1 VRTKQF
7 GEWSAV
13 MAKTKVVDKNRFS
26 RGSQEVH
33 REYIL
38 PHGLKA
44 IVFASGDVSIVE
56 QDEQILYLHGGD
68 VTIIEGKVK
77 EVEVEP
83 IGEEPEDEIFRQ
95 HNAFEK
101 LIAEAKRTK
110 PSPNWR
116 AELDE
121 L

>member
-1 VRTKQF
+1 
-7 GEWSAV
+7 
-13 MAKTKVVDKNRFS
+13 MAKTKIVDKNRFS
-26 RGSQEVH
+26 TESQKVH

-56 QDEQILYLHGGD
+56 QDEQILYLHGRD
-68 VTIIEGKVK
+68 VTIIGGKVK
-77 EVEVEP
+77 EVEADETIEDKVEVEP
-83 IGEEPEDEIFRQ
+83 VGEEPEDEIFRQ